1 MSVIQK
7 IRDKGALISAILIG
21 LALLGFILMD
31 AFAGRGSI
39 FGGNTTTVGKINGKK
54 VEFTEFE
61 AKIKAQEEMARQQG
75 QSREDLVQSVWN
87 QQIGITLLEEQYEEL
102 GITTTDKEINHM
114 LYVNPAED
122 LKQQFSDPATGQYNA
137 QALQQYIQS
146 IRQSNTEEGRQAYA
160 QMNQYIE
167 GMEFNR
173 KMEKY
178 NSLLSNGTYYAKW
191 YLEKQNA
198 ANGLVA
204 NISYVAIPYASIPD
218 SAAKVSDEEIKEYIE
233 DHKKQFEQ
241 KVETRAISYV
251 TFSAAPSAADSAAT
265 LQQVEQLKPGFE
277 TTGDVQSFLTQNG
290 SALEFFDGYLSGEK
304 IQIAVKDSIFALP
317 NGGVYG
323 PYLDGGHYVL
333 AKKIDQKVLP
343 DSATVRHILV
353 QTYNPQTQQ
362 VLRDDNSAKQRI
374 DSIYNAVKAGANFE
388 MLAQQLS
395 DDGGS
400 KDKGGVYEYFPQGQ
414 MVKAFNDFVFEK
426 PVGTMDVVKTEF
438 GYHLIEIL
446 GQKGSS
452 MSYKIAYMAKD
463 ILPSTETD
471 NQANNAANM
480 FAGDS
485 RNLKQFNE
493 NFDKNLKGKGQN
505 KLVAENIAEMD
516 FNVSGIGASRE
527 LVRAIYEADEGDV
540 LKPVKVGDNYVVAAV
555 TLVNEAGLMSVAQAR
570 TQVEAAIRN
579 KKKAE
584 QIKKKLGKITS
595 LEAAASAFNQQVQV
609 ADSLRFLGSNPA
621 LGFEQKVL
629 GAAFNPAN
637 KGKVVQE
644 AIEGQSG
651 VYVIRVNSIG
661 TTPVQVAGIEEQ
673 RKQMIAQVKGMMQ
686 YRAQMGQG
694 PIDALRNAADIED
707 FRAKFY

>member
-1 MSVIQK
+1 
-7 IRDKGALISAILIG
+7 
-21 LALLGFILMD
+21 
-31 AFAGRGSI
+31 
-39 FGGNTTTVGKINGKK
+39 
-54 VEFTEFE
+54 
-61 AKIKAQEEMARQQG
+61 
-75 QSREDLVQSVWN
+75 
-87 QQIGITLLEEQYEEL
+87 
-102 GITTTDKEINHM
+102 
-114 LYVNPAED
+114 
-122 LKQQFSDPATGQYNA
+122 
-137 QALQQYIQS
+137 
-146 IRQSNTEEGRQAYA
+146 
-160 QMNQYIE
+160 MNQYIE

-191 YLEKQNA
+191 YIEKQNA

-204 NISYVAIPYASIPD
+204 NISYVAIPYASISD
-218 SAAKVSDEEIKEYIE
+218 SAAKVTDEEIKEYIE

-251 TFSAAPSAADSAAT
+251 TFNAAASAADSAAT

-277 TTGDVQSFLTQNG
+277 TTADVQSFLTQNG
-290 SALEFFDGYLSGEK
+290 SALEFYDGYLSGDK

-333 AKKIDQKVLP
+333 AKKLDQKVLP

-374 DSIYNAVKAGANFE
+374 DSIHAAIKAGADFA

-400 KDKGGVYEYFPQGQ
+400 KDKGGVYDYFPQGQ

-426 PVGTMDVVKTEF
+426 PVGSVDVVKTEF

-485 RNLKQFNE
+485 RNLKEFNE

-516 FNVSGIGASRE
+516 FNVSGVGASRE

-540 LKPVKVGDNYVVAAV
+540 LK
-555 TLVNEAGLMSVAQAR
+555 AR
-570 TQVEAAIRN
+570 
-579 KKKAE
+579 K
-584 QIKKKLGKITS
+584 
-595 LEAAASAFNQQVQV
+595 
-609 ADSLRFLGSNPA
+609 
-621 LGFEQKVL
+621 
-629 GAAFNPAN
+629 
-637 KGKVVQE
+637 
-644 AIEGQSG
+644 SG
-651 VYVIRVNSIG
+651 R
-661 TTPVQVAGIEEQ
+661 
-673 RKQMIAQVKGMMQ
+673 
-686 YRAQMGQG
+686 
-694 PIDALRNAADIED
+694 
-707 FRAKFY
+707 